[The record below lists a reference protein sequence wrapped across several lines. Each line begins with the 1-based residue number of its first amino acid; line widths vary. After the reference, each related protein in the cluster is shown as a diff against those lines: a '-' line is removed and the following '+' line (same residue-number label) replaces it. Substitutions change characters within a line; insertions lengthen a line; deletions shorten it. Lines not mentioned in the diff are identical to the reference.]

1 MLGQATLFTVGLVF
15 IFAGLIVTFFA
26 VLLMFLRG
34 ARIRGSGR
42 GGALI
47 MIGPVPIVFGTD
59 KETVKALLI
68 LSVVIMI
75 VALALM
81 LLPQVIL

>member
-1 MLGQATLFTVGLVF
+1 MPDQLTLFTVGLTL

-26 VLLMFLRG
+26 VLLMFLKG
-34 ARIRGSGR
+34 ACIRGSAR

-81 LLPQVIL
+81 LIPQVIL